1 MTKKDLTV
9 VGILLLIIALVLLL
23 IYFQHKTCPE
33 TILEMRQELKILK
46 KIKREIPRSESD
58 ERL

>member
-23 IYFQHKTCPE
+23 IYFQHKTCSE

-46 KIKREIPRSESD
+46 GQLHD
-58 ERL
+58 